1 MKIILT
7 CIFLFSLIY
16 GNESEKF
23 FWDEVKNSSDIE
35 MLKSYKKQYPHGIFE
50 KLADIKI
57 KRLQRATETDED
69 KDINEIPLWIKGT
82 TKYKFYGIGKAN
94 KHFKGKHYQ
103 ENLAKSRAKRKLQ
116 KLFDNNSLSNETME
130 EYNRLLEKKKYV
142 DKKGRIYILL
152 YIDNYNI

>member
-1 MKIILT
+1 MKIAIIF
-7 CIFLFSLIY
+7 IFLFSLMN
-16 GNESEKF
+16 GSESEKF

-57 KRLQRATETDED
+57 KRLQKNED
-69 KDINEIPLWIKGT
+69 VIENKDINEIPQWIKGT
-82 TKYKFYGIGKAN
+82 IKYRFYGIGKAN

-103 ENLAKSRAKRKLQ
+103 ENLARNRAQRELYD
-116 KLFDNNSLSNETME
+116 LFNEASLSNNIID
-130 EYNRLLEKKKYV
+130 EYNTLIEKKQYV

-152 YIDNYNI
+152 YVDN

>member
-1 MKIILT
+1 M
-7 CIFLFSLIY
+7 Y

-57 KRLQRATETDED
+57 KRLQRVAETNED
-69 KDINEIPLWIKGT
+69 KDTNEIPLWIKGT

-116 KLFDNNSLSNETME
+116 KLFDKNNLSNETME
-130 EYNRLLEKKKYV
+130 EYNRLQEKKKYV